1 MTFDFAFDFAFCLL
15 FHRFIPQFIPQIK
28 WHLTLPLTLP
38 FAFYSTDL
46 FHSLF
51 HRLNDICLC
60 LCLLPFD
67 FDSAAFFLD
76 NFSTRTFI
84 LPSVI
89 REHFFFRLSDVSYL
103 FVAGK
108 NGQLMLWNSGG
119 ACSWFLR
126 LETDNSVAISPSS
139 IISSEQLPSRMIS
152 FD

>member
-51 HRLNDICLC
+51 HRLNDICL
-60 LCLLPFD
+60 LPFD

-89 REHFFFRLSDVSYL
+89 REHFFFRLPDVNYL
-103 FVAGK
+103 FVADK
-108 NGQLMLWNSGG
+108 NWQPMLWNSGG

-126 LETDNSVAISPSS
+126 LETDNSVAISLSS